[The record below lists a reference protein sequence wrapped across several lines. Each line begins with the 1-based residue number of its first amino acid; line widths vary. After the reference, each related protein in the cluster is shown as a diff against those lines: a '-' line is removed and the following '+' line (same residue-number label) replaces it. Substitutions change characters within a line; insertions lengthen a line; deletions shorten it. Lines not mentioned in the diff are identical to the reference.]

1 MTTQTELI
9 YLSKKLI
16 FLETPQKNPLI
27 KGKTLSNIQPEFTFY
42 YKSKQHIHK
51 SPRQNMMVLYTKAG
65 SL

>member
-1 MTTQTELI
+1 MTTETELI

-16 FLETPQKNPLI
+16 FLETPQTNPLI
-27 KGKTLSNIQPEFTFY
+27 QEKHYQIFSQSLLFITRANN
-42 YKSKQHIHK
+42 IHK